1 MSLIATQSNRPHP
14 PIRPTLVS
22 QHALSSEDSLG
33 EMPSESS
40 MQFITKLPQH
50 RYHMRVMQSLPIYA
64 DPLNQHS
71 TSFTSAGHVNRTGS
85 PKYLYVQNFINYC

>member
-50 RYHMRVMQSLPIYA
+50 RYHMRVMQSLPMQIPPTIIQHHSRLLATSTGLDPPNIYMYRI
-64 DPLNQHS
+64 L
-71 TSFTSAGHVNRTGS
+71 
-85 PKYLYVQNFINYC
+85 

>member
-1 MSLIATQSNRPHP
+1 MSLIATQSNLTHP

-40 MQFITKLPQH
+40 MQLITKLPQH

-64 DPLNQHS
+64 DPPQPTPFIQHHSRLLATS
-71 TSFTSAGHVNRTGS
+71 TGLDPPNIYMYRI
-85 PKYLYVQNFINYC
+85 L